1 LGGPAGKPHA
11 VRRDRVRHGSTA
23 RGRTARP
30 PTSPRCLRHAATITL
45 LGASR
50 GDGERALIAAALVTL
65 REGSDERALRASPP
79 LSCFF
84 LDNGLEVVLS
94 PESSSPTVG
103 VDVFYRAGFRLEP
116 EGRTGFAHLFQNLMF
131 QGTTRVPKPH
141 FGNLIKSTGVLLN
154 GFPRHA

>member
-1 LGGPAGKPHA
+1 
-11 VRRDRVRHGSTA
+11 
-23 RGRTARP
+23 
-30 PTSPRCLRHAATITL
+30 
-45 LGASR
+45 
-50 GDGERALIAAALVTL
+50 LIAAALVTL

-141 FGNLIKSTGVLLN
+141 FGDLIKSTGVLLN

>member
-1 LGGPAGKPHA
+1 
-11 VRRDRVRHGSTA
+11 V
-23 RGRTARP
+23 
-30 PTSPRCLRHAATITL
+30 
-45 LGASR
+45 
-50 GDGERALIAAALVTL
+50 IAAALVTL

-141 FGNLIKSTGVLLN
+141 FGNLINSTGVLLN